1 MSAMLKINRMCNR
14 EGQRCYLDAEFGG
27 GVSWDSDAE
36 QRPPPHPRPR
46 NPHFPGAFWA
56 EGRSR
61 FSYLNTEDEKTYC
74 PPHRTIRGW
83 MKEGW
88 CVKSSSSLCVKR
100 IMNFSHGTSAL
111 LPRPPGNSGLFDSLA
126 VSPDLLSTIWM
137 ALFPSILWDMY
148 KLWKHS
154 KTLTLWSADGIL

>member
-1 MSAMLKINRMCNR
+1 MCNR
-14 EGQRCYLDAEFGG
+14 EGQRCYLDVGFGG
-27 GVSWDSDAE
+27 GVSWEGDAE
-36 QRPPPHPRPR
+36 QRHPPAPQPSL
-46 NPHFPGAFWA
+46 PGGLLGW
-56 EGRSR
+56 GKSR

-74 PPHRTIRGW
+74 PPHRTMRGW
-83 MKEGW
+83 MKECW

-137 ALFPSILWDMY
+137 ALFPSVLWDMY
-148 KLWKHS
+148 KLWKRLR
-154 KTLTLWSADGIL
+154 TLTLWSADGIL